1 MTEAGIF
8 LFKTVMGI
16 FSLAFLLRFYL
27 QVVRATPHNPL
38 SVFVIAITDFA
49 VLPTRR
55 FVPGWR
61 GYDLSTLLLALIAET
76 LLLCLVLIL
85 NGIDLK
91 TSTFTTIFAIV
102 CLSSVSLAKMFV
114 YIIIV
119 VTFVQAILSW
129 VNPYSPI
136 MSLLAAMS
144 SPFLDIFRR
153 RFNSV
158 GGVDLSPLFLLILC
172 QLLLIWPINSA
183 YNAILLVLSMS

>member
-8 LFKTVMGI
+8 LFKTVTGI

-49 VLPTRR
+49 VVPTRR

-61 GYDLSTLLLALIAET
+61 GYDLSTFLLALIAEA
-76 LLLCLVLIL
+76 LLLSLTLIL

-91 TSTFTTIFAIV
+91 TSTFTTILAIV

-119 VTFVQAILSW
+119 ATFVQAILSW

-153 RFNSV
+153 RFNPV

-172 QLLLIWPINSA
+172 QLILIWPINSA
-183 YNAILLVLSMS
+183 YNAILLVLSLP

>member
-8 LFKTVMGI
+8 LFKTVLGI

-49 VLPTRR
+49 VVPTRR

-61 GYDLSTLLLALIAET
+61 GYDLSTFLLALIAET
-76 LLLCLVLIL
+76 VLLSLVLIL

-91 TSTFTTIFAIV
+91 TSTLTTIFAIV
-102 CLSSVSLAKMFV
+102 CLSFVSLAKMFV

-153 RFNSV
+153 RFNPV

-183 YNAILLVLSMS
+183 YNAILLVLSVS

>member
-8 LFKTVMGI
+8 LFKTVLGI

-49 VLPTRR
+49 VVPTRR

-61 GYDLSTLLLALIAET
+61 GYDLSTFLLALIAET
-76 LLLCLVLIL
+76 LLLSLVLIL

-91 TSTFTTIFAIV
+91 TSTLTTIFAIV
-102 CLSSVSLAKMFV
+102 CLSFVSLAKMFV

-153 RFNSV
+153 RFNPV

-183 YNAILLVLSMS
+183 HNAILLVLSVS